1 MIILFVFDTKEDT
14 DKFLY
19 IYNHYLKYIY
29 YTVRRYTNDSFTVED
44 LSQDV
49 LIKIAENLSHF
60 DMNDPQKMRNYVIT
74 IAQNHCKNYI
84 RSQSKFKEESY
95 EEWKKSIDDHNS
107 QSEDIL
113 NLIIKKETR
122 KHLIEEIGKLNDI
135 YQTVLELKYFLN
147 FSNDEIARFLNVEK
161 KTVEMRLYRANKLLS
176 ARLKDTK
183 DEK

>member
-1 MIILFVFDTKEDT
+1 M
-14 DKFLY
+14 LY
-19 IYNHYLKYIY
+19 ENHL
-29 YTVRRYTNDSFTVED
+29 EG
-44 LSQDV
+44 
-49 LIKIAENLSHF
+49 
-60 DMNDPQKMRNYVIT
+60 
-74 IAQNHCKNYI
+74 
-84 RSQSKFKEESY
+84 QSKFKEESY

-161 KTVEMRLYRANKLLS
+161 KTVEMRLYRANKLLR
-176 ARLKDTK
+176 ARLKDKK